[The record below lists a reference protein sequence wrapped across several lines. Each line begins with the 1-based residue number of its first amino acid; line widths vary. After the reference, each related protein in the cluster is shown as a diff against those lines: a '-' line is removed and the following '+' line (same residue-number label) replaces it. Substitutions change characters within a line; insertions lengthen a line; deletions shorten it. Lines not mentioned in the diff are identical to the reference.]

1 LHPIPIPKWKWE
13 VISMDLITIFL
24 RTSKNHDSLMVLVE
38 KLSKVSHF
46 IAVNSTNSISEVAQR
61 FIKEIVRL
69 HGVPKNIV

>member
-1 LHPIPIPKWKWE
+1 
-13 VISMDLITIFL
+13 MDLITIFL